1 VYDMYLVSGVMGSQS
16 WVKRVWLILIQ
27 YMITYTAGVRLCSLF
42 LLYKRG
48 RSPRRDDT
56 RRVYSLIVPPRNF

>member
-1 VYDMYLVSGVMGSQS
+1 VYDIYLISGAMGNQRTM
-16 WVKRVWLILIQ
+16 KKVWLILIQ